1 MRKYQNTLLT
11 TAAAVALIVGAGL
24 ASAQEHSQSH
34 SPGATQSSPMGQHPG
49 GTPGAAEQRPSSSA
63 QQQPSNNPAT
73 AQEQERRGGP
83 GAQQKPSNTPA
94 TAQEQERRG
103 GPGAQQKPSNTPA
116 TAQEQEPRNRMS
128 GKQRPSSNPASAEEQ
143 RRNGTSAQRQTP
155 NAPSTAEQKP
165 SRGGPNTAQGRNG
178 LNGLQGSA
186 SGTNVQLS
194 EQQRTEFRRTIIDAR
209 GAPKVGHV
217 DFDIAVGTAVPRD
230 RIHLVPVPETLVQ
243 IEPRWSGFLYFV
255 YTDEIV
261 VVNPNDMRI
270 VAVLMV

>member
-1 MRKYQNTLLT
+1 MRKYHNTLLT

-94 TAQEQERRG
+94 TAQEQE
-103 GPGAQQKPSNTPA
+103 
-116 TAQEQEPRNRMS
+116 PRNRMS

-165 SRGGPNTAQGRNG
+165 SRGAPNTAQGRNG